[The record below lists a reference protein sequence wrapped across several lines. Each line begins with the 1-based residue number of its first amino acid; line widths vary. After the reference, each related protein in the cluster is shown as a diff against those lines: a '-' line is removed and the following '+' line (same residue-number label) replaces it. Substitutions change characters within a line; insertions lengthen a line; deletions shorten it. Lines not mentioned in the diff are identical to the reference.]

1 VATSRSSP
9 KEVDVAKKVIDIDE
23 DNLSRASEVLGAGTM
38 KETVNQA
45 LAEVIRLAER
55 RAHAR
60 RLADMDGLD
69 LDDGAVM
76 ADAWR

>member
-1 VATSRSSP
+1 MT
-9 KEVDVAKKVIDIDE
+9 KKLIDIDE
-23 DNLSRASEVLGAGTM
+23 HNLSRVSEILGAHTM

-45 LAEVIRLAER
+45 LTEVIRLAER